1 MIIKGRSRGSAR
13 ELIAHLQRLD
23 TNEHLELI
31 QVRGT
36 VAQDLR
42 GALTELAAVAA
53 GTRCKRPLYHA
64 ALNVRIDE
72 HLTREQWLHAIDVLE
87 ARLGLGGQPRALVMH
102 LKRGRTHVHCVWSRI
117 DAARMCA
124 IPDSHNYRAH
134 EETARDLEQEFGHAG
149 VRGAFTGR
157 EDEPRPER
165 TPRTWELQQAARTGT
180 DLEVLSAQITA
191 LWHRADT
198 GAAFT
203 AALHEAGLVL
213 AIGDRRQFVIVD
225 ENGAIHSLARRI
237 EGVGV
242 AGLRARLADLDVD
255 VLPSVAVARAR
266 QEELQRAPA
275 LAVGRDDPGPSVA
288 PSDPRPILDQL
299 LKTRSFAT
307 EDEIRR
313 ALAERIADADAALR
327 QLLAGPDLVALHDP
341 ETGVP
346 VGYTTLAIRREEE
359 AVVALATRLAACVG
373 RPVPASQVAAAVTH
387 YKLDEE
393 QAAAAEHALS
403 GRRLVLIQG
412 RAGTGKSL
420 VLAAIRSTAEAQGR
434 TVIGLAPTNSVAD
447 DMRAAGFVRSATVHS
462 LLWYRAHVPEHAN
475 AQIPHGSLIA
485 VDEAAMLDVERYR
498 ALLKAAI
505 ETGAT
510 LCLVGDDR
518 QLPAIER
525 GGLYTDLAQAVGSVE
540 LRTVRRQERHWARA
554 AARALSE
561 GRFRDALE
569 AYAERGLIQWSARLE
584 EARAAL
590 VARYAKDT
598 AEGRGRRFV
607 FCYTNAEVRR
617 LNDAIQA
624 LEVERGR
631 VGPLSTFETEVGT
644 VQVGQGDRLTFKG
657 TDKRRGILNGALATV
672 EAIEGAV
679 ITVKTDTGRRIAIDT
694 RVFSQ
699 FELGYAGT
707 IYRGQGKALDAA
719 YVLHTRHW
727 RDASAYVALTRS
739 RGTTQMFVARSEARA
754 FDELVAQVSRQAHRG
769 SSLGYLTAAELQRSL
784 SIEGEQPPNE
794 GRTNSQIQPLEQDQ

>member
-13 ELIAHLQRLD
+13 ELVTHLQRLD
-23 TNEHLELI
+23 TNEHLELV

-64 ALNVRIDE
+64 ALNIRIDE
-72 HLTREQWLHAIDVLE
+72 HLTREQWLHAVDALE
-87 ARLGLGGQPRALVMH
+87 GRLGLGGQPRALVMH
-102 LKRGRTHVHCVWSRI
+102 LKNNRTHVHCVWSRI
-117 DAARMCA
+117 DATRMCA
-124 IPDSHNYRAH
+124 ISDSHNYRAH
-134 EETARDLEQEFGHAG
+134 EETARELERVFGHAS

-165 TPRTWELQQAARTGT
+165 TLRTWELQQAARAGI
-180 DLEVLSAQITA
+180 DLDVLKTRITA
-191 LWHRADT
+191 LWQQADT
-198 GAAFT
+198 GTAFV
-203 AALHEAGLVL
+203 AALREAGFVL
-213 AIGDRRQFVIVD
+213 ALGDRRQFVIVD
-225 ENGAIHSLARRI
+225 ADGAVHSLARRI
-237 EGVGV
+237 EGVRV
-242 AGLRARLADLDVD
+242 IDLRVRLADLDANAV
-255 VLPSVAVARAR
+255 PTVAAARVR
-266 QEELQRAPA
+266 QQELQRAPA
-275 LAVGRDDPGPSVA
+275 LDVGRDDLSPVTVPA
-288 PSDPRPILDQL
+288 DPRPILDQL

-307 EDEIRR
+307 EDEVRR
-313 ALAERIADADAALR
+313 ALAERIADADAAL
-327 QLLAGPDLVALHDP
+327 QHLLAGPDLIALHDP
-341 ETGVP
+341 ETGSP
-346 VGYTTLAIRREEE
+346 VGYTTQAIRAEEQ
-359 AVVALATRLAACVG
+359 AVVALATHLSASSERSTPAAEIAEV
-373 RPVPASQVAAAVTH
+373 VAQH
-387 YKLDEE
+387 GLDEE

-475 AQIPHGSLIA
+475 AQIPRGALIA

-498 ALLKAAI
+498 ALLEAAT
-505 ETGAT
+505 ETGST

-525 GGLYTDLAQAVGSVE
+525 GGLYTDLARAVGSVE

-598 AEGRGRRFV
+598 ANERGHRFV

-631 VGPLSTFETEVGT
+631 VGPLSAFETEAGT
-644 VQVGQGDRLTFKG
+644 VQVGEGDRLNFKG

-672 EAIEGAV
+672 EAIEGTMV
-679 ITVKTDTGRRIAIDT
+679 TVKTDTGRRIAIDT
-694 RVFSQ
+694 RVFSK

-707 IYRGQGKALDAA
+707 IYRGQGKTLDAA

-739 RGTTQMFVARSEARA
+739 RGATQMFVARSEARV

-769 SSLGYLTAAELQRSL
+769 SSLGYVTAAELQRSL
-784 SIEGEQPPNE
+784 SIESEQPQDE
-794 GRTNSQIQPLEQDQ
+794 ARTNPQLEPLEQDR

>member
-13 ELIAHLQRLD
+13 ELVAHLQRLD
-23 TNEHLELI
+23 TNEHMELV

-64 ALNVRIDE
+64 ALNIRIDE
-72 HLTREQWLHAIDVLE
+72 HLTREQWLHAVDALE
-87 ARLGLGGQPRALVMH
+87 ARLGLSGQPRALVMH
-102 LKRGRTHVHCVWSRI
+102 LKKGRIHVHCVWSRI

-134 EETARDLEQEFGHAG
+134 EETARELEQVFGHAS

-157 EDEPRPER
+157 EGEARPDR
-165 TPRTWELQQAARTGT
+165 TPRTWELQQAARTGI
-180 DLEVLSAQITA
+180 DLEVLSARITA
-191 LWHRADT
+191 LWRGSDT
-198 GAAFT
+198 GAAFV
-203 AALHEAGLVL
+203 AALREAGLVL
-213 AIGDRRQFVIVD
+213 ALGDRRQFVIVD
-225 ENGAIHSLARRI
+225 VDGTVHSLARRI
-237 EGVGV
+237 EGVRV
-242 AGLRARLADLDVD
+242 ADLRARLADLDVD
-255 VLPSVAVARAR
+255 ALPTVAVARVR
-266 QEELQRAPA
+266 QEELLRAAA
-275 LAVGRDDPGPSVA
+275 LDVGRDDLA
-288 PSDPRPILDQL
+288 PFVSPLDPRPILNQL

-313 ALAERIADADAALR
+313 ALVERLPDADAALR
-327 QLLAGPDLVALHDP
+327 QLLTAPDLIALHDP
-341 ETGVP
+341 ETRVP
-346 VGYTTLAIRREEE
+346 VGYTTLAIRREEQ
-359 AVVALATRLAACVG
+359 AVVALATRLAACTE
-373 RPVPASQVAAAVTH
+373 RPTPAAQVAEVVVH
-387 YKLDEE
+387 HGLDEE
-393 QAAAAEHALS
+393 QAVAAEHALS

-434 TVIGLAPTNSVAD
+434 AVIGLAPTNSVAD
-447 DMRAAGFVRSATVHS
+447 DMRAAGFARSATVHS
-462 LLWYRAHVPEHAN
+462 LLWYRTHVPEHAN
-475 AQIPHGSLIA
+475 AHIPHGSLIA

-498 ALLKAAI
+498 ALLEAAT

-525 GGLYTDLAQAVGSVE
+525 GGLYTDLARAVGSVE

-631 VGPLSTFETEVGT
+631 VGPLSAFETEAGT
-644 VQVGQGDRLTFKG
+644 VQVGQGDRLNFKG

-679 ITVKTDTGRRIAIDT
+679 LTVKTDTGRRIAIDT

-699 FELGYAGT
+699 FELGYSGT
-707 IYRGQGKALDAA
+707 IYRGQGKTLDAV

-739 RGTTQMFVARSEARA
+739 RGATQMFVARSEARA
-754 FDELVAQVSRQAHRG
+754 FDDLVTQISRQAHRG
-769 SSLGYLTAAELQRSL
+769 SSLGYLTAVE
-784 SIEGEQPPNE
+784 
-794 GRTNSQIQPLEQDQ
+794 LEQSVEIEIEQATHAAQNDPPTQVREHER